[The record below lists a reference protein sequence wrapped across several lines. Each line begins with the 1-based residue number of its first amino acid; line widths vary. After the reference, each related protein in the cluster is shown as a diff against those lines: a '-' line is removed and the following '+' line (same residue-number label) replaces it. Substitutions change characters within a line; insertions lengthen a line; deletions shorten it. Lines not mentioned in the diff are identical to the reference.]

1 MPGSNP
7 SNQVEMTIF
16 SPSFSI
22 CIPNFNYAHYIDKT
36 IQSVLEQTYQNFEII
51 VADNASTDNSIE
63 VIESFKDPR
72 IRLIRNHYNIG
83 FAPNLQRA
91 TMYAQNDFINL
102 LSSDDL
108 MKPHALE
115 TYARVIEEQWEE
127 SQMVVLLSDAEIVDS
142 QSQVIGHVRKSK
154 NGYDRIFLLSEEDKS
169 FLQSTSFENFY
180 EVYQGLDVLRDTL
193 SRLRNFGPFL
203 TIVYSRKLWD
213 EVEGYNAVR
222 VIGPDK
228 FFHYKLLALD
238 PKVIYVRDSLYQYRV
253 HGSPNQR
260 AQQSTIKQQLDDYLN
275 TLEYS
280 EDFLGTLGLTRK
292 DLIEVF
298 LDRVCLKTGLTQLVY
313 GSYSQAFRML
323 AFALA
328 AYPAETFRLTKF
340 YMLLGLLACGPLSR
354 PMARLFYRG
363 YHTHELEQMTQGK

>member
-1 MPGSNP
+1 
-7 SNQVEMTIF
+7 MTKIT
-16 SPSFSI
+16 FSI

-36 IQSVLEQTYQNFEII
+36 IQSVLDQTYQNFEII
-51 VADNASTDNSIE
+51 IADNASTDNSIE
-63 VIESFKDPR
+63 IIQSFKDSR

-91 TMYAQNDFINL
+91 TMYAENDYINL

-115 TYARVIEEQWEE
+115 TYARVIDEQGGET
-127 SQMVVLLSDAEIVDS
+127 QKIILLSDAEIVDS
-142 QSQVIGHVRKSK
+142 QTRMIGHIRKS
-154 NGYDRIFLLSEEDKS
+154 NHSHAMVSLLGEEDEE
-169 FLQSTSFENFY
+169 FEHHTSYENHY
-180 EVYQGLDVLRDTL
+180 EVYGGRDVLRDTL

-203 TIVYSRKLWD
+203 TIVYPRSLWD
-213 EVEGYNAVR
+213 MVEGYNAVR
-222 VIGPDK
+222 TIGPDK
-228 FFHYKLLALD
+228 FFHYKLLAHD
-238 PKVIYVRDSLYQYRV
+238 PQVIYVRDSLYQYRV

-260 AQQSTIKQQLDDYLN
+260 AQQTTLKQQLDDYLN

-280 EDFLGTLGLTRK
+280 EEFLNTLGLTRK

-328 AYPAETFRLTKF
+328 AYPVETFRLTKF
-340 YMLLGLLACGPLSR
+340 YMLFGLLACGPLSR
-354 PMARLFYRG
+354 PLARLFYRG
-363 YHTHELEQMTQGK
+363 YHNQEMKQVIQGN